1 MNLTNIEE
9 LEDLHLK
16 TKTGVDEEKNKVGH
30 LSHVDHAV
38 DVVGALDEGQ
48 SPLFPRNHRNWT
60 LDGGEVL
67 PCKVLDQPLQKSG
80 LANFR
85 RTHNRDHYWWRF
97 HGSSVHSG
105 LVSPFFTNVP
115 FSPHPPFCLGD
126 ILHCEGL
133 WVPLLGSQF
142 LKNFG
147 W

>member
-60 LDGGEVL
+60 LDGGQVL
-67 PCKVLDQPLQKSG
+67 PCEVLDQPLKQSG
-80 LANFR
+80 LSEDQQLR
-85 RTHNRDHYWWRF
+85 
-97 HGSSVHSG
+97 
-105 LVSPFFTNVP
+105 
-115 FSPHPPFCLGD
+115 
-126 ILHCEGL
+126 
-133 WVPLLGSQF
+133 PLLVEVPQEF
-142 LKNFG
+142 CPQWVDEPVFH
-147 W
+147 